1 MNRKKSDLP
10 PDISAAAETLLSYK
24 RAKSRLEADMETE
37 KRIWEFVY
45 RGQESSSWIFNS
57 IVNKHADIID
67 NIPTC
72 TCLPRERKDEEFAS
86 ALSRII
92 PVISQRCNF
101 EQTYSDNS
109 WEKLKHGTAVYGV
122 LWNGELEDGLG
133 DIDIRKINLSDIFWD
148 ISVSDIQQSKNVFV
162 VALADVDEIEMR
174 YPHFRYAQS
183 RNADSTLSSS
193 LGNAYGDGRCT
204 VVDWYYKK
212 YSCDGRTA
220 LHYCKFVGDTI
231 LYSTEQ
237 DSDYAKSGWYEH
249 GQYPF
254 VFDRMYPKDGGVCG
268 FGMIAIGSGIQGL
281 INRIDDNV
289 LKYSDW
295 ASRVRFWAKRSLGVN
310 EKDFLDLD
318 KSIVEVEGDI
328 DNERLK
334 QIEISPLDGAVIDFK
349 KLKIDE
355 LKEVTGSRDV
365 SQGGISGGVTAASAI
380 SILREAGAKSSR
392 DGIEETYRVYIRI
405 ISLVIELIRQFYKS
419 PRIFRIVGESGK
431 AEYLSFSG
439 NDISGDD
446 DGARPF
452 FDVEID
458 AVKRS
463 PSEAQQR
470 NELIKGLY
478 DSGAFEKEKALQ
490 TLAMLELMD
499 FDGVGRLKA
508 FLRKNYNMESV
519 EII

>member
-1 MNRKKSDLP
+1 MNRENGNLP
-10 PDISAAAETLLSYK
+10 PDISVAIDALLSYK
-24 RAKSRLEADMETE
+24 RAKSRIEADIDTE
-37 KRIWEFVY
+37 ERIWEAVY
-45 RGQESSSWIFNS
+45 RGDRSSSWIFNS

-72 TCLPRERKDEEFAS
+72 TCLPREKKDEES
-86 ALSRII
+86 ANVLSKII

-122 LWNGELEDGLG
+122 FWNSELEDGLG
-133 DIDIRKINLSDIFWD
+133 DIDIRKISLSDIFWD
-148 ISVSDIQQSKNVFV
+148 TSVSDIQQSKNVFV
-162 VALADVDEIEMR
+162 IASEDIDSLEAR
-174 YPHFRYAQS
+174 YPNFKYKQS
-183 RNADSTLSSS
+183 RNADSALSSS
-193 LGNAYGDGRCT
+193 LGFSYDDSKCT
-204 VVDWYYKK
+204 VVDWYYKR
-212 YSCDGRTA
+212 YSGGGGA
-220 LHYCKFVGDTI
+220 VLHYCKFVGDSI

-237 DSDYAKSGWYEH
+237 DSDYAEDGWYEH

-254 VFDRMYPKDGGVCG
+254 VFDRMYPKDGGICG
-268 FGMIAIGSGIQGL
+268 FGMIAIGSGTQKL
-281 INRIDDNV
+281 INRIDDNI

-295 ASRVRFWAKRSLGVN
+295 ASHVRFWAKRSLGVN
-310 EKDFLDLD
+310 ERDFLNLD

-328 DNERLK
+328 DDERLK
-334 QIEISPLDGAVIDFK
+334 QIEISPIDDVVIDFK
-349 KLKIDE
+349 RLKIDE
-355 LKEVTGSRDV
+355 LKEITGSRDV

-380 SILREAGAKSSR
+380 SILKEAGAKSSR
-392 DGIEETYRVYIRI
+392 DGIEETYRAYIRI

-419 PRIFRIVGESGK
+419 PRIFRIVGENGK
-431 AEYLSFSG
+431 AEYLS
-439 NDISGDD
+439 ISDASVNGSD
-446 DGARPF
+446 DGAKPF
-452 FDVEID
+452 FDIEID

-478 DSGAFEKEKALQ
+478 DSGAFDKEKALQ

-499 FDGVGRLKA
+499 FDGVGRFKA